1 MNQKELSELRRRF
14 RPEKSAISH
23 IYGWDDHRSRGGVH
37 SHIYGCYVNGSREII
52 SYLDEPMGMMPQ
64 EEAEKYLGLLKKAL
78 SGTLGRNLVDIVFST
93 QQVMDSDEHR
103 FLMGLRDSQLK
114 DGALRQSFYDK
125 VIASL
130 DMDGSNYLILLAH
143 DAYDVPYKGRDG
155 ELQDDASDT
164 VFSYIICCVCPV
176 KDGKLELG
184 FFSGENEFHSCAA
197 NQIVAPPELGFLFP
211 AFDDRAANIYN
222 ALLYSKKADQLHQ
235 EFINAVFRTEPPLSA
250 AEQREA
256 FEGALTGALE
266 DACSIEVVQAVHE
279 RLRDQ
284 IVQHKET
291 KDPEPLA
298 LTAGD
303 IGNILRDCSVPEERV
318 SAFLERCGE
327 RLGANV
333 VLNPV
338 NLIES
343 GKFEVET
350 ADAKLSLDPEHSYLL
365 EMRVIDG
372 RQYLLFP
379 ADSVTVNGLPVHT

>member
-14 RPEKSAISH
+14 RPEKSAI
-23 IYGWDDHRSRGGVH
+23 

-176 KDGKLELG
+176 NDGKLELG

>member
-14 RPEKSAISH
+14 RPEKSAI
-23 IYGWDDHRSRGGVH
+23 

-222 ALLYSKKADQLHQ
+222 ALLYSKKADQIHQ

-338 NLIES
+338 YLIES

>member
-14 RPEKSAISH
+14 RPEKSAI
-23 IYGWDDHRSRGGVH
+23 

-155 ELQDDASDT
+155 ELQDAASDT

>member
-23 IYGWDDHRSRGGVH
+23 IYGW
-37 SHIYGCYVNGSREII
+37 YVNGSREII

-125 VIASL
+125 VIVSL

-303 IGNILRDCSVPEERV
+303 IGNILRDRSVPEERV

>member
-23 IYGWDDHRSRGGVH
+23 IYG
-37 SHIYGCYVNGSREII
+37 CYVNGSREII
-52 SYLDEPMGMMPQ
+52 SYLDEPRGMMPQ

>member
-14 RPEKSAISH
+14 RPEKSAI
-23 IYGWDDHRSRGGVH
+23 

-222 ALLYSKKADQLHQ
+222 ALLYSKKADQIHQ

-256 FEGALTGALE
+256 FEGALTSALE

>member
-14 RPEKSAISH
+14 RPEKSAI
-23 IYGWDDHRSRGGVH
+23 

-350 ADAKLSLDPEHSYLL
+350 ADAELSLDPEHSYLL

>member
-14 RPEKSAISH
+14 RPEKSAI
-23 IYGWDDHRSRGGVH
+23 

-222 ALLYSKKADQLHQ
+222 ALLYSKKADQIHQ

-303 IGNILRDCSVPEERV
+303 IGNILRDCSVPEGRV